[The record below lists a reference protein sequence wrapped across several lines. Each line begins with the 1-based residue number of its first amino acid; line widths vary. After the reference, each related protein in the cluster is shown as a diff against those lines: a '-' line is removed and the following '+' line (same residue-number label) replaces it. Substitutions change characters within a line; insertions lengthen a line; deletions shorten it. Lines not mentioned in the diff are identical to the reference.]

1 MEFQSPSKIQAESRF
16 MAHQKADG
24 QAIEEEGASE
34 TSENDDFVQNAR
46 HLKPLAGQKTKTG
59 PKLTTD

>member
-1 MEFQSPSKIQAESRF
+1 

-24 QAIEEEGASE
+24 KAIEEEEASE

-46 HLKPLAGQKTKTG
+46 HLNPLTG
-59 PKLTTD
+59 